1 MSGVKS
7 RLVVAVVTSILLAG
21 VAAPVT
27 ASDPASVVVTVEKI
41 GNGSGRIQSIP
52 DGIDCGDSCT
62 ATFSSLSA
70 IELRAAAED
79 EPGSV
84 FVGWS
89 GGNCGYAAP
98 HPDYNSRHYLM
109 IPGWTCSADITE
121 LVVQAQFDLLRDVNV
136 SVIGLGSVYTAGD
149 GTETDIAH
157 NIGCSTDPNAPGMSD
172 NCQVK
177 VRDTLRIPLVA
188 WPAAGY
194 MFAGWSGACT
204 GWTCSF
210 PPGASGVDVT
220 ARFVRRALLRNR
232 AVQFKNALDGTYAI
246 GGTVTWRTTD
256 GKYKS
261 TKSTPIGTNGTAIFS
276 SIPGGEVEFLISKTS
291 ITDWTVSTFTL
302 IDIDGGPT
310 KIDLISTLSI
320 HQPMVHVTLPNGQP
334 VPGAKLS
341 GWNGYSSEFPD
352 RCTVSYPESKYLL
365 KNCRPTATTDAN
377 GYASLRMVDQESVE
391 LDIEVADGD
400 IAYLWSGS
408 AYSDPEVTPE
418 IIEVVIEPL
427 PYVDMLTLSGSVSF
441 ASRTTFT
448 AVAIDDAGDPI
459 AGKVLTMKSKVAGA
473 SASTCRAVLRA
484 TTNVEGVATFA
495 ACPIKTTTWTID
507 GPSIIGSDG
516 ATVTVRTRPSSPRS
530 LLATAAVGKIALKW
544 TTPSEINA
552 GKVTDFVVQYR
563 RVGASAWTT
572 FKDGTSTKVSATV
585 LKLTAAQAYEF
596 RVAAKNRAG
605 QGAWSDVV
613 IATPR

>member
-7 RLVVAVVTSILLAG
+7 RLVATIIASVLLAG
-21 VAAPVT
+21 VPAPVT
-27 ASDPASVVVTVEKI
+27 ASDPASAVVTVEKI
-41 GNGSGRIQSIP
+41 GNGSGRVTSIP
-52 DGIDCGDSCT
+52 AGIECGDSCT
-62 ATFSSLSA
+62 ASFASLSVVD
-70 IELRAAAED
+70 LVVGPD

-84 FVGWS
+84 FVGWKDGDC
-89 GGNCGYAAP
+89 GGPAP
-98 HPDYNSRHYLM
+98 FPEYNWRVYRLV
-109 IPGWTCSADITE
+109 PGWWCPTDMTE
-121 LVVQAQFDLLRDVNV
+121 ILAQAQFDLLRDVNV
-136 SVIGLGSVYTAGD
+136 SVIGLGSVLGSYVEGENEFAD
-149 GTETDIAH
+149 
-157 NIGCSTDPNAPGMSD
+157 IGCSTDPYPTIESD
-172 NCQVK
+172 CNDQ
-177 VRDTLRIPLVA
+177 VRDTKSYTLDA

-204 GWTCSF
+204 GWTCNIA
-210 PPGASGVDVT
+210 PGADRVDVT

-232 AVQFKNALDGTYAI
+232 AVQFKNWLDGTYAN

-261 TKSTPIGTNGTAIFS
+261 TKSTPIGKNGTAIFS

-291 ITDWTVSTFTL
+291 MTDWTASFLTL
-302 IDIDGGPT
+302 IDIDAGPT
-310 KIDLISTLSI
+310 KIDLISTPSI

-341 GWNGYSSEFPD
+341 GSNGYSSEFPD
-352 RCTVSYPESKYLL
+352 RCTVSYNGAKFLL

-377 GYASLRMVDQESVE
+377 GYASLRMVDEESVE
-391 LDIEVADGD
+391 LDIEVSDGD
-400 IAYLWSGS
+400 IGYLWADS
-408 AYSDPEVTPE
+408 AYSDPEVTPA

-459 AGKVLTMKSKVAGA
+459 AGKVLTIKSKVAGA

-516 ATVTVRTRPSSPRS
+516 ATVTVRTRPSAPRS
-530 LLATAAVGKIALKW
+530 PLATAAVGKIALKW
-544 TTPSEINA
+544 TAPSEINA
-552 GKVTDFVVQYR
+552 GKVTDYVVQYR

-572 FKDGTSTKVSATV
+572 FKDGTSTKASATV
-585 LKLTAAQAYEF
+585 SKLTAAQAYEF
-596 RVAAKNRAG
+596 RVAAKNWAG